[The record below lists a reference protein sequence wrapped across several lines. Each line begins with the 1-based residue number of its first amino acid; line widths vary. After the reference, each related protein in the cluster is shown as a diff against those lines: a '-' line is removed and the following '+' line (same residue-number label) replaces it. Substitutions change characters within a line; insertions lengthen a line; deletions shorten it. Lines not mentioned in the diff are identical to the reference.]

1 MTTHGCTPVR
11 LAALGLMLL
20 SLVLSGCASRPA
32 PPVVSVTPEPMGP
45 PAPAIRPVVYDDI
58 WARIREGMSLG
69 GYEQRPEVRAWTQF
83 YAARTRHI
91 EEAAQRATP
100 FIWHIAEAVERHD
113 MPLEIA
119 LLPIVESGFDPRANS
134 YSSAA
139 GLWQFMPLTASR
151 FGLERNWWYDGRRD
165 VLSATSAALDY
176 LGFLHRRFD
185 DWLLALAAYNAG
197 EGRVGRAVAR
207 AEAAGQPG
215 DFWHLELP
223 AETDDYVPKLLA
235 LRRLLQ
241 TPGAFDLA
249 LPAIPDRPL
258 TEAVQLDAQI
268 DFSVAAEMIDI
279 PTQTLADI
287 NPGFRRWA
295 THPEGPHRL
304 LVPSERSWQ
313 FRTALARTD
322 PAQLVTWHRHQV
334 QAGEVLGG
342 IAARYGTTVA
352 MIREANNMRDSVI
365 RPGEDLRVPAKPA
378 QRLQTATESGG
389 YQVSGGDS
397 LWRIA
402 RDRGMSVDHLRH
414 LNGLSAKAVLQPG
427 QTLRLHDPNVTP
439 RPDWSLV
446 GAHEVAAS
454 TPPTEQA
461 GGAGETPTT
470 RSNAAMIYYDV
481 QQGDS
486 LWSIARSFEVTIAAL
501 RRWNRLEDNRLQP
514 GQRLR
519 IRLASTI

>member
-1 MTTHGCTPVR
+1 MTTHGPSRVR

-20 SLVLSGCASRPA
+20 SLGLAGCASRPA
-32 PPVVSVTPEPMGP
+32 PPPAVTVAPEPMGP
-45 PAPAIRPVVYDDI
+45 PAPAIRPVVYNDI
-58 WARIREGMSLG
+58 WARIREGMSLAG
-69 GYEQRPEVRAWTQF
+69 HEQRPEVRAWTQF

-91 EEAAQRATP
+91 EEAAQRASP
-100 FIWHIAEAVERHD
+100 FIWHIAEAVEQHD

-119 LLPIVESGFDPRANS
+119 LLPIVESGFDPRADS
-134 YSSAA
+134 HSSAA

-197 EGRVGRAVAR
+197 EGRVGRALAR
-207 AEAAGQPG
+207 AEAAGQPQ
-215 DFWHLELP
+215 DFWHLDLP

-241 TPGAFDLA
+241 TPGSFDLA
-249 LPAIPDRPL
+249 LPTIPDRPL

-268 DFSVAAEMIDI
+268 DFAVAADMIDM
-279 PTQTLADI
+279 PAQTLADI

-295 THPEGPHRL
+295 THPDGPHRL

-322 PAQLVTWHRHQV
+322 PARLVTRRRHRV

-352 MIREANNMRDSVI
+352 LIRDANNLQGSVI
-365 RPGEDLRVPAKPA
+365 RPGDDLRIPTRA
-378 QRLQTATESGG
+378 QPRRGQAESVT
-389 YQVSGGDS
+389 YQVRGGDS
-397 LWRIA
+397 LWQIA
-402 RDRGMSVDHLRH
+402 RDYGMRVDDLRR
-414 LNGLSAKAVLQPG
+414 LNGLSADAVLRPG
-427 QTLRLHDPNVTP
+427 QTLKMRDSRTTAVPDWALARAHAVAATSGSAPGAAGPPETPAAKPNVP
-439 RPDWSLV
+439 V
-446 GAHEVAAS
+446 
-454 TPPTEQA
+454 
-461 GGAGETPTT
+461 
-470 RSNAAMIYYDV
+470 IYYDV

-486 LWSIARSFEVTIAAL
+486 LWSIARSFEVTIDKL
-501 RRWNRLEDNRLQP
+501 RRWNRLDSNRLQP

-519 IRLASTI
+519 IHAASAI